1 MQRHVAFDANE
12 AAAHAVPTTAA
23 EVARDGARVQR
34 RVLIAEQQ
42 AEYALAEAADLA
54 TAAAS
59 ALEPAASA
67 SDVTLTTGGREAR
80 LRLLDPVNA
89 FHTGTHSDQ
98 NPVDDAGAVA
108 SVNGNSADDSPDGC
122 DDATCG
128 TSVAGDA
135 PTAGD
140 SDSDGPPYSFR
151 TDGTRRPGPCGR
163 EDCEFAVDGDPDTC
177 AICYEAW
184 ATAERL
190 RQAAGDAGGVT
201 VVSVDLPTT
210 VAADDSAGVTGAGG
224 ATVSGAPPAIAEGV
238 PGSSVDPSAAG
249 DCECSP
255 MSGWCQNG
263 PECPRW
269 HGGSVSS

>member
-1 MQRHVAFDANE
+1 M
-12 AAAHAVPTTAA
+12 PTTAA
-23 EVARDGARVQR
+23 EVARDEARVQR

-98 NPVDDAGAVA
+98 NPVDDAGDDA
-108 SVNGNSADDSPDGC
+108 SVNGNSADDGPDGC

-135 PTAGD
+135 PTAAD

-177 AICYEAW
+177 AICYEAL

-190 RQAAGDAGGVT
+190 RHMVADDAVANVGDGAEAGGVT
-201 VVSVDLPTT
+201 VVSVDLPATA
-210 VAADDSAGVTGAGG
+210 AADDSAVMRSSHTNHHHGLKA
-224 ATVSGAPPAIAEGV
+224 SG
-238 PGSSVDPSAAG
+238 
-249 DCECSP
+249 
-255 MSGWCQNG
+255 SGTCFQI
-263 PECPRW
+263 
-269 HGGSVSS
+269 

>member
-1 MQRHVAFDANE
+1 M
-12 AAAHAVPTTAA
+12 
-23 EVARDGARVQR
+23 
-34 RVLIAEQQ
+34 
-42 AEYALAEAADLA
+42 
-54 TAAAS
+54 
-59 ALEPAASA
+59 
-67 SDVTLTTGGREAR
+67 
-80 LRLLDPVNA
+80 NA

-98 NPVDDAGAVA
+98 NPVDDAGDDA
-108 SVNGNSADDSPDGC
+108 SVNGNSADDGPDGC

-135 PTAGD
+135 PTAAD

-210 VAADDSAGVTGAGG
+210 VAPDNSAGVTGAGG